1 VKTNVQPQMLQTGR
15 PASGLASPVA
25 NWYASLT
32 QIAVAGI
39 VFAVETGNRGAHGN
53 GRGTARTMVRS
64 GTTGATEMK
73 RSISNKNC
81 SKIVRGLMPQVA
93 GG

>member
-1 VKTNVQPQMLQTGR
+1 MKTNVQPQMLQTGR
-15 PASGLASPVA
+15 PAFGLASLVA
-25 NWYASLT
+25 NWFASPT
-32 QIAVAGI
+32 PVAAAGV
-39 VFAVETGNRGAHGN
+39 VFAVGTGNRGAHGKS
-53 GRGTARTMVRS
+53 RGTERTMVRS

-81 SKIVRGLMPQVA
+81 SKIIRGLMPQVA

>member
-1 VKTNVQPQMLQTGR
+1 MKTNVQPQMLQTGR
-15 PASGLASPVA
+15 PAFGLASPVA

-32 QIAVAGI
+32 PVAAGI

-53 GRGTARTMVRS
+53 GCGTEHTMVRS